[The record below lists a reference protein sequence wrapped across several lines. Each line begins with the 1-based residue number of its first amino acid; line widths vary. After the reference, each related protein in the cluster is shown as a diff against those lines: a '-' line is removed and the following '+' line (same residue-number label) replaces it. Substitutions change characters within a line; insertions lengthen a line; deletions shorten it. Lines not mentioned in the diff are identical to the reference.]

1 MREPW
6 SPNDRVDIRT
16 GPSLHEW
23 RVNNFD
29 LVRLF
34 AALQVAI
41 VHALASF
48 TPTGLVANALR
59 YGLSFFP
66 GVPIFFVVS
75 GVLISKSYEQSES
88 LRDYFR
94 NRCLRIFP
102 ALWICLVV
110 SLGVICLSGVSTLG
124 AVSTWEC
131 SLWWMAQMSIFQ
143 SYQPHFLNEL
153 GNGGLNG
160 SLWTIPLELEFYLLL
175 PVLYRVLR
183 PQRQYG
189 HALIFAVLLVSLAFE
204 LLLVRRP
211 GYLGSIAGCDLLRLT
226 LLPYL
231 WMFLLGVLIQRNWHV
246 LRGKL
251 IGRAH
256 WWFLGYLSV
265 CMLARSLHIDVGGN
279 DINPL
284 FLLPFA
290 ALVISFAMSVRGLS
304 ERVLRQQDVS
314 YGLYIYHA
322 LVIRVMRGLGLP
334 SVTGAIAISLAVATA
349 SWILVEKP
357 FLIRKRG
364 SLRTMPTRH
373 IQDVG
378 IRRDGG

>member
-1 MREPW
+1 M
-6 SPNDRVDIRT
+6 DIRN
-16 GPSLHEW
+16 GLSPHEW

-34 AALQVAI
+34 AALQVAV

-48 TPTGLVANALR
+48 TPSGLVVNVLR

-75 GVLISKSYEQSES
+75 GVLVSKSYEQSES

-102 ALWICLVV
+102 ALWVCLIV

-124 AVSTWEC
+124 TVSTWQS
-131 SLWWMAQMSIFQ
+131 SLWWMAQM
-143 SYQPHFLNEL
+143 NEFES
-153 GNGGLNG
+153 GGLNG
-160 SLWTIPLELEFYLLL
+160 SLWTIPIELEFYLLL
-175 PVLYRVLR
+175 PVLYRALR
-183 PQRQYG
+183 PQRQRG
-189 HALIFAVLLVSLAFE
+189 HALILAVLLLSLA
-204 LLLVRRP
+204 LDLIVVRGP
-211 GYLGSIAGCDLLRLT
+211 KYLGSIAGCDLLRLT

-231 WMFLLGVLIQRNWHV
+231 WMFLVGVLIQRTWHV

-256 WWFLGYLSV
+256 WWFLGYLFV

-279 DINPL
+279 DINPII
-284 FLLPFA
+284 FLPLA

-322 LVIRVMRGLGLP
+322 LVIRVMSGLGLP
-334 SVTGAIAISLAVATA
+334 SATGAIAISLAIAAV
-349 SWILVEKP
+349 SWIFVERS

-364 SLRTMPTRH
+364 ALRTMPTRPF
-373 IQDVG
+373 QDVRT
-378 IRRDGG
+378 RRSWC

>member
-1 MREPW
+1 
-6 SPNDRVDIRT
+6 VDIRN
-16 GPSLHEW
+16 GPSQHEW

-41 VHALASF
+41 AHALASF
-48 TPTGLVANALR
+48 TPTGFVVNVLR

-75 GVLISKSYEQSES
+75 GVLVSKSHEQSES

-102 ALWICLVV
+102 ALWVCLIV
-110 SLGVICLSGVSTLG
+110 SLGVICLRGVGTLG
-124 AVSTWEC
+124 TVSTWKW
-131 SLWWMAQMSIFQ
+131 SLWWIAQMSIFQ
-143 SYQPHFLNEL
+143 SYQPHFLNEFE
-153 GNGGLNG
+153 NGGLNG
-160 SLWTIPLELEFYLLL
+160 SLWTIPIELEFYLLL
-175 PVLYRVLR
+175 PVLYRALR
-183 PQRQYG
+183 PQRQCG
-189 HALIFAVLLVSLAFE
+189 HALILAVLPVSLALE
-204 LLLVRRP
+204 LIVVRGP
-211 GYLGSIAGCDLLRLT
+211 KYLGSIAGCDLLRLT

-231 WMFLLGVLIQRNWHV
+231 WMFLLGVLIQRTWHV

-256 WWFLGYLSV
+256 WWFLGYLFV
-265 CMLARSLHIDVGGN
+265 CTLARSLHIDVGGN
-279 DINPL
+279 DINPI
-284 FLLPFA
+284 FLLPLA

-334 SVTGAIAISLAVATA
+334 SPTGAIAISLAIAAV
-349 SWILVEKP
+349 SWIFVERP

-364 SLRTMPTRH
+364 SLRTMPTRPF
-373 IQDVG
+373 QDVG
-378 IRRDGG
+378 TRRGWC